1 MFTAKD
7 YAMPQSL
14 EEAYEA
20 LMARKTNHIVAGC
33 AWLRMGNK
41 RINTAVDLSD
51 VGLDYIRDTGDTIEI
66 GAMTTY
72 RSVETSSLLQ
82 ENFGGM
88 LSRAVAPII
97 GVQFR
102 NVVTVGGS
110 VYARFGFSDFL
121 TPLMI
126 LDTKVKLYK
135 EGLVSLAD
143 FMAMPY
149 KKDILEKLI
158 IQKVPMS
165 ASYQMFRNA
174 EADFPI
180 VNLAVSKTDGHY
192 KVAVGARPQK
202 AVCAPKTAAY
212 LDSALGGRVEGT
224 SVTAGGTGDASAAV
238 LGADGLEE
246 IAAHAGEILLSE
258 VSFGSNMR
266 ASGAYRAKIAKVL
279 LKRGLKE
286 VEGC

>member
-1 MFTAKD
+1 MAKNQANKEEMMFTAKD

-14 EEAYEA
+14 EEAYEV
-20 LMARKTNHIVAGC
+20 LTARKTNHIVAGC
-33 AWLRMGNK
+33 AWLRMGSK
-41 RINTAVDLSD
+41 RINMAVDLSD
-51 VGLDYIRDTGDTIEI
+51 VGLDYIRDTGESIEI

-82 ENFGGM
+82 ENFGGI

-121 TPLMI
+121 TPLMV
-126 LDTKVKLYK
+126 LDTHVKLYK
-135 EGLVSLAD
+135 EGLISLSD
-143 FMAMPY
+143 FMNMPY

-158 IQKVPMS
+158 IKKAPVK

-180 VNLAVSKTDGHY
+180 VNLAVSKTDGQY
-192 KVAVGARPQK
+192 SVSVGARPQK
-202 AVCAPKTAAY
+202 AVCAKETSDYLSGAAKNV
-212 LDSALGGRVEGT
+212 SAD
-224 SVTAGGTGDASAAV
+224 TGELAEQAK
-238 LGADGLEE
+238 
-246 IAAHAGEILLSE
+246 EILLSE

-266 ASGAYRAKIAKVL
+266 ASAGYRAKIAAVL
-279 LKRGLKE
+279 LKRALKE